1 MELKGKRVLLGL
13 TGGIAAYKAAELCR
27 LFVKAGADVQVVMTE
42 AACRFVTPV
51 TMQGLSG
58 KPVFTDMWDGRIPDN
73 MAHIELSRDRELV
86 VVAPATADFLA
97 KVANGLADD
106 LLSTLCLAR
115 ECPLAVAP
123 AMNRQMWDNRATQRN
138 VDRLRAD
145 GVTILGPAA
154 GDQACGEVGMGRM
167 LEAAEIFAEA
177 AAMLGPKPLAGK
189 RVLVTAGPTFEPID
203 TVRGITNLSS
213 GKMGFAVAQA
223 AAEAGAAVTLV
234 AGPTALPTPAG
245 VERQSVVTAR
255 EMHDAVLARA
265 KEADVFVGVAAVAD
279 YHVANRK
286 GHKLKKSD
294 GCGARDRA
302 RREPRHPRVG
312 RGDEE
317 RPVLRRVCRRDR
329 EPARVRPGEAQEEA
343 DSAAGGESRPGGV
356 RARRQRPHALRRP
369 GRARPRPCAEDRAGA
384 PADRPHREHAPA
396 LSMARIDVRIL
407 DPRLHDSPP
416 QYATA
421 GSAGLDLKACIPEP
435 LLLRPGDSA
444 LVPSGIAIH
453 LADPGLAA
461 LVLPRSGLGHKHGIV
476 LGNLVGLIDSDYQ
489 GQIMVSTWNR
499 SREPY
504 TLQPLERIAQLVIVP
519 VLQVALNVVE
529 AFAESERGAGGFGST
544 GRA

>member
-177 AAMLGPKPLAGK
+177 ASMLGPKPLAGK

-245 VERQSVVTAR
+245 VERQSVVTAQ

-286 GHKLKKSD
+286 GHKLKKSE
-294 GCGARDRA
+294 GAVPAIELAENPDILASVAAMKNAPFCVGFAAETENLREYAQAKRKKKRIPLLAANLAQEAFGRDDNALTLFDDRGEHVLARASKIVLARRLIAHIVSMLAASEHGAASTSGFSTHACTTRRPSTRPPGRPDSTSRRASRNRYFFGRATARSSRAASRSTSPTRAWRRSCCRA
-302 RREPRHPRVG
+302 R
-312 RGDEE
+312 
-317 RPVLRRVCRRDR
+317 
-329 EPARVRPGEAQEEA
+329 
-343 DSAAGGESRPGGV
+343 
-356 RARRQRPHALRRP
+356 
-369 GRARPRPCAEDRAGA
+369 
-384 PADRPHREHAPA
+384 
-396 LSMARIDVRIL
+396 
-407 DPRLHDSPP
+407 
-416 QYATA
+416 
-421 GSAGLDLKACIPEP
+421 GSATSTASC
-435 LLLRPGDSA
+435 SA
-444 LVPSGIAIH
+444 TSWA
-453 LADPGLAA
+453 
-461 LVLPRSGLGHKHGIV
+461 
-476 LGNLVGLIDSDYQ
+476 
-489 GQIMVSTWNR
+489 
-499 SREPY
+499 
-504 TLQPLERIAQLVIVP
+504 
-519 VLQVALNVVE
+519 
-529 AFAESERGAGGFGST
+529 
-544 GRA
+544 